1 LLYVSLLKKASEIH
15 WQKAFPVQQQQ
26 QQQQQQ
32 QLTISLS
39 QNI

>member
-26 QQQQQQ
+26 
-32 QLTISLS
+32 LTISLS

>member
-26 QQQQQQ
+26 QQQQQ
-32 QLTISLS
+32 LTISLS

>member
-26 QQQQQQ
+26 QQ
-32 QLTISLS
+32 LTISLS